1 MILNRS
7 VVVWNQEW
15 MSLHYPGAPLNTD
28 LQLSVA
34 EEPKPKKP
42 TTNKKPRKVTEKSKK
57 TQERTVKAQRK
68 KYTETL
74 FEREFSKGKV
84 SRSVVCRLQTICPD
98 QRLVEEIKQTA
109 RAMKQIQL
117 ETWHLV
123 NLPTLRCL
131 ENDLPLPDYGKT
143 FFDHCCAG
151 VASTSQS
158 YAIATKN
165 PSLWDSIQINRAGR
179 TRAGLEEVASMTG
192 YSELKQAMREQLV
205 VNAGVMIREHFRKRL
220 RAYVLIKFG
229 KTGDDLTSVEAK
241 ASKKLVGQ
249 IMYACYNVEE
259 TDMLEALQMRDVLTP
274 DGEEWSEKWN
284 PWPDNIKK
292 NGMEFYIRLI
302 WEFQSVV
309 EDRMEAVPNEK
320 GVRVFSLF
328 PVSTSFTNHHIVI
341 NGTTFAGFVSRIRD
355 RGQGNLMEDWNMPQV
370 KIFTASFKVM
380 RWTVMRRAFA
390 IDRFETRKEEC
401 PLSKMEF
408 LHLPAEEK
416 YEHASHLFAN
426 EIKTDG
432 YSASALYYRPKHEE
446 LGGEDDSLVPEGYS
460 PDVVIGLDPG
470 MRPVCTAAR
479 EYLRLQAPRRRS
491 RRNVRR
497 PRRKNRK
504 KGRSKRKLR
513 RKRNISKW
521 IRRAKRERHR
531 NNRDIVSVT
540 TREYRYLA
548 GFNRFRAWNE
558 SQKRKFPDYKSV
570 IEGMPS
576 FKTSSYEKYLKRL
589 DYFWQ
594 HAAFLLRFCLE
605 RPYLKWRF
613 FQKRMARV
621 AVDEI
626 ARRIVPTVSSLTCVA
641 YGDWS
646 QRDGIKGHAPSPVKG
661 LKEALRKRAMVVSM
675 DEFRTSKL
683 CSQCHQSLSSVQY
696 PTPVF
701 PKGVQKPKR
710 RKMKGKVLPRDWS
723 RAEIKSKHC
732 HVVLRCENEDCEARY
747 WDRDV
752 NAAINLLELLK
763 SEVQGGED
771 AWSRS
776 GERRH
781 THTHTHT
788 HTKKS
793 WRREN
798 LHPKR
803 IGYC

>member
-1 MILNRS
+1 
-7 VVVWNQEW
+7 
-15 MSLHYPGAPLNTD
+15 MSLHYPGAPVNTD
-28 LQLSVA
+28 LQLWVA

-68 KYTETL
+68 KSTETL
-74 FEREFSKGKV
+74 LEREFSKGKV
-84 SRSVVCRLQTICPD
+84 FRSVVCRLQTIFPD
-98 QRLVEEIKQTA
+98 QRLVEEIKRTA
-109 RAMKQIQL
+109 RAMKQIHL

-123 NLPTLRCL
+123 NLRTLRCL
-131 ENDLPLPDYGKT
+131 ENDLPLPNSGKT

-151 VASTSQS
+151 VASTIQS

-165 PSLWDSIQINRAGR
+165 PSLWDSIQIYRAGR
-179 TRAGLEEVASMTG
+179 TRAGLEEVVNMTG
-192 YSELKQAMREQLV
+192 YSQLKQAMREQLV
-205 VNAGVMIREHFRKRL
+205 VNAGVMIRSSFRKRQ

-229 KTGDDLTSVEAK
+229 KTGDDLTSEEEK

-249 IMYACYNVEE
+249 IMYVCYNVEE
-259 TDMLEALQMRDVLTP
+259 TDMLEVLQMRDVLTP
-274 DGEEWSEKWN
+274 DGEEWSEKWI
-284 PWPDNIKK
+284 PWPDNIQK

-320 GVRVFSLF
+320 GVRAFSLF
-328 PVSTSFTNHHIVI
+328 PVSTSFTNLHIVI
-341 NGTTFAGFVSRIRD
+341 DGTTLAGFVSRIRD
-355 RGQGNLMEDWNMPQV
+355 RGQGNLMEDWNMPQI
-370 KIFTASFKVM
+370 KISTASFKVM

-401 PLSKMEF
+401 PLPKTEF
-408 LHLPAEEK
+408 LQLPVEEK

-432 YSASALYYRPKHEE
+432 
-446 LGGEDDSLVPEGYS
+446 
-460 PDVVIGLDPG
+460 
-470 MRPVCTAAR
+470 
-479 EYLRLQAPRRRS
+479 
-491 RRNVRR
+491 
-497 PRRKNRK
+497 
-504 KGRSKRKLR
+504 
-513 RKRNISKW
+513 
-521 IRRAKRERHR
+521 
-531 NNRDIVSVT
+531 VT
-540 TREYRYLA
+540 TREYRHLA
-548 GFNRFRAWNE
+548 GFNRFCAWNE

-613 FQKRMARV
+613 FRKRMACV

-626 ARRIVPTVSSLTCVA
+626 ARRIVPTVNA
-641 YGDWS
+641 
-646 QRDGIKGHAPSPVKG
+646 H
-661 LKEALRKRAMVVSM
+661 EALRKRAMVVSM

-683 CSQCHQSLSSVQY
+683 CSQCHQSLSSMQY

-752 NAAINLLELLK
+752 NAAINMLELLK
-763 SEVQGGED
+763 SEVQGRGRMEPFR
-771 AWSRS
+771 RS
-776 GERRH
+776 
-781 THTHTHT
+781 
-788 HTKKS
+788 
-793 WRREN
+793 
-798 LHPKR
+798 
-803 IGYC
+803 

>member
-1 MILNRS
+1 
-7 VVVWNQEW
+7 
-15 MSLHYPGAPLNTD
+15 MSLHYPGVPVNTD
-28 LQLSVA
+28 LQLWVA

-42 TTNKKPRKVTEKSKK
+42 TTNKKPRKVTKKSKK

-68 KYTETL
+68 KSTETL
-74 FEREFSKGKV
+74 LEREFSKGKV
-84 SRSVVCRLQTICPD
+84 FRSVVCRLQTIFPD
-98 QRLVEEIKQTA
+98 QRLVEEIKRTA
-109 RAMKQIQL
+109 RAMKQIHL

-123 NLPTLRCL
+123 NLQTLRCL
-131 ENDLPLPDYGKT
+131 ENDLPLPNSGKT

-151 VASTSQS
+151 VASTIQS

-165 PSLWDSIQINRAGR
+165 PSLWDSIQIYRAGR
-179 TRAGLEEVASMTG
+179 TRAGLEEVVNMTG
-192 YSELKQAMREQLV
+192 YSQLKQAMREQLV
-205 VNAGVMIREHFRKRL
+205 VNAGVMIRSSFRKRQ

-229 KTGDDLTSVEAK
+229 KTGDDLTSEEEK

-249 IMYACYNVEE
+249 IMYVCYNVEE
-259 TDMLEALQMRDVLTP
+259 TDILEVLQIRDVLTP
-274 DGEEWSEKWN
+274 DGEEWSEKWI
-284 PWPDNIKK
+284 PWPDNIQK

-320 GVRVFSLF
+320 GVRAFSLF
-328 PVSTSFTNHHIVI
+328 PVSTSFTNLHIVI
-341 NGTTFAGFVSRIRD
+341 DGTTLAGFVSRIRD

-370 KIFTASFKVM
+370 KISTASFKVM

-401 PLSKMEF
+401 PLPKTEF
-408 LHLPAEEK
+408 LQLPVEEK

-432 YSASALYYRPKHEE
+432 YSASVLYYRPKHEE
-446 LGGEDDSLVPEGYS
+446 LGGEDDSLVPEDYS

-470 MRPVCTAAR
+470 MRSLCTAAR

-491 RRNVRR
+491 RRKVRR
-497 PRRKNRK
+497 SRRKNRK
-504 KGRSKRKLR
+504 RGRSKRKLR
-513 RKRNISKW
+513 RKRNFTKL
-521 IRRAKRERHR
+521 IRRERHR

-540 TREYRYLA
+540 TREYRHLA
-548 GFNRFRAWNE
+548 GFNRFCAWNE

-613 FQKRMARV
+613 FRKRMACV

-626 ARRIVPTVSSLTCVA
+626 ARRIVPTVNA
-641 YGDWS
+641 
-646 QRDGIKGHAPSPVKG
+646 HG

-683 CSQCHQSLSSVQY
+683 CSQCHQSLSSMQY

-752 NAAINLLELLK
+752 NAAINMLELLK
-763 SEVQGGED
+763 SEVQGRGRMEPFR
-771 AWSRS
+771 RS
-776 GERRH
+776 
-781 THTHTHT
+781 
-788 HTKKS
+788 
-793 WRREN
+793 
-798 LHPKR
+798 
-803 IGYC
+803 

>member
-1 MILNRS
+1 
-7 VVVWNQEW
+7 
-15 MSLHYPGAPLNTD
+15 MSLHYPGAPVNTD
-28 LQLSVA
+28 LQLWVA

-42 TTNKKPRKVTEKSKK
+42 TTNKKPRKVTKKSKK

-68 KYTETL
+68 KSTETL
-74 FEREFSKGKV
+74 LEREFSKGKV
-84 SRSVVCRLQTICPD
+84 FRSVVCRLQTIFPD
-98 QRLVEEIKQTA
+98 QRLVEEIKRTA
-109 RAMKQIQL
+109 RAMKQIHL

-123 NLPTLRCL
+123 NLQTLRCL
-131 ENDLPLPDYGKT
+131 ENDLPLPNSGKT

-151 VASTSQS
+151 VASTIQS

-165 PSLWDSIQINRAGR
+165 PSLWDSIQIYRAGR
-179 TRAGLEEVASMTG
+179 TRAGLEEVVNMTG
-192 YSELKQAMREQLV
+192 YSQLKQAMREQLV
-205 VNAGVMIREHFRKRL
+205 VNAGVMIRSSFRKRQ

-229 KTGDDLTSVEAK
+229 KTGDDLTSEEEK

-249 IMYACYNVEE
+249 IMYVCYNVEE
-259 TDMLEALQMRDVLTP
+259 TDILEVLQMRDVLTP
-274 DGEEWSEKWN
+274 DGEEWSEKWI
-284 PWPDNIKK
+284 PWPDNIQK

-320 GVRVFSLF
+320 GVRAFSLF
-328 PVSTSFTNHHIVI
+328 PVSTSFTNLHIVI
-341 NGTTFAGFVSRIRD
+341 DGTTLAGFVSRIRD

-370 KIFTASFKVM
+370 KISTASFKVM

-401 PLSKMEF
+401 PLPKTEF
-408 LHLPAEEK
+408 LQLPVEEK

-432 YSASALYYRPKHEE
+432 H
-446 LGGEDDSLVPEGYS
+446 
-460 PDVVIGLDPG
+460 
-470 MRPVCTAAR
+470 
-479 EYLRLQAPRRRS
+479 
-491 RRNVRR
+491 
-497 PRRKNRK
+497 
-504 KGRSKRKLR
+504 
-513 RKRNISKW
+513 
-521 IRRAKRERHR
+521 
-531 NNRDIVSVT
+531 
-540 TREYRYLA
+540 LA
-548 GFNRFRAWNE
+548 GFNRFCAWNE

-613 FQKRMARV
+613 FRKRMACV

-626 ARRIVPTVSSLTCVA
+626 ARRIVPTVNA
-641 YGDWS
+641 
-646 QRDGIKGHAPSPVKG
+646 HG
-661 LKEALRKRAMVVSM
+661 LKEALRKRAMVASM

-683 CSQCHQSLSSVQY
+683 CSQCHQSLSSMQY

-752 NAAINLLELLK
+752 NAAINMLELLK
-763 SEVQGGED
+763 SEVQGRGRMEPFR
-771 AWSRS
+771 RS
-776 GERRH
+776 
-781 THTHTHT
+781 
-788 HTKKS
+788 
-793 WRREN
+793 
-798 LHPKR
+798 
-803 IGYC
+803 